1 MSELPNEIYYWELSI
16 SDRYSGNVDVSEFVI
31 QANFSN
37 FEAAKTQINIVYE
50 KVCEKFGK
58 MFKFYFYPWSDLKD
72 SYNGS
77 ILTERNGVLLGI
89 DLRQKKATI
98 YNTPCKTKF

>member
-1 MSELPNEIYYWELSI
+1 MSELPNEIYYWELTI
-16 SDRYSGNVDVSEFVI
+16 SDRYSGNINVSEFVI
-31 QANFSN
+31 QAYFSN

-58 MFKFYFYPWSDLKD
+58 TFKLIFRPWSDLKD
-72 SYNGS
+72 SYYGC
-77 ILTERNGVLLGI
+77 ILTERNGTLLNI
-89 DLRQKKATI
+89 DLRQRKAAI